1 MMTLDDDLAF
11 VNLIDEDTNAI
22 QTDDANKE
30 IQSNMTMHVAPNF
43 LLMQDTSPGGQ
54 ISNTN

>member
-1 MMTLDDDLAF
+1 MMTLVDDLAF
-11 VNLIDEDTNAI
+11 VNPIDEDTNAI

-43 LLMQDTSPGGQ
+43 LLMQDRSPGGQ
-54 ISNTN
+54 ISN